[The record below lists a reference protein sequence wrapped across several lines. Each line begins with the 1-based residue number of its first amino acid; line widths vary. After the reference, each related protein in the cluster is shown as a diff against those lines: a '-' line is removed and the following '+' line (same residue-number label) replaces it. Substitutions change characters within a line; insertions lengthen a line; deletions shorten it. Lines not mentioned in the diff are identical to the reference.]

1 MTVMPVVKLAFSI
14 MNEAVTNSFNQTE
27 ITVKDANRYPTKQL
41 LEILGNIL
49 AENDEYCK
57 YLLEFNLLP
66 FLYSVYYDQ
75 NNNDVL
81 LKLEVLF
88 CWMNIA
94 GGQYSQVL
102 FNASNIQDLVNNV
115 ERINPN
121 SSDIDYEVARRSIVI
136 LCNFICECDDNV
148 LIVQMILLNR
158 LVFSSYQME
167 LRDYF
172 KIT

>member
-1 MTVMPVVKLAFSI
+1 
-14 MNEAVTNSFNQTE
+14 
-27 ITVKDANRYPTKQL
+27 
-41 LEILGNIL
+41 
-49 AENDEYCK
+49 
-57 YLLEFNLLP
+57 
-66 FLYSVYYDQ
+66 
-75 NNNDVL
+75 
-81 LKLEVLF
+81 
-88 CWMNIA
+88 MNIG

-121 SSDIDYEVARRSIVI
+121 SSDIDYEVARRSMVI